1 MVSYICIFLMLCCSA
16 VMGTAP
22 HVKSHVL
29 ELCVVEI
36 TNARLCAIVG
46 PVTPA
51 R

>member
-1 MVSYICIFLMLCCSA
+1 
-16 VMGTAP
+16 MGTAP